1 LRIFGKAAAIQELQM
16 EGHVVAMVGDGINDA
31 VALVQADC
39 GIALG
44 AGAEVALDA
53 ADIVLVQ
60 NKLDHVLTAIDLSTN
75 IVRRI
80 WLNYLF
86 AMGYN
91 LTAVPL
97 AAGVLYPMTHIRIHP
112 AIAGLCMALSSV
124 SVVLS
129 SLQLRRY
136 KPPEL
141 TVTEPTNFRG
151 SPEGQW
157 GAEEGVREGLEEE
170 VDLEGGEGAK
180 GGGSLGGPGGPG
192 RLSRGTS
199 KVAMKLRSGVQLG
212 TISQKSNYLPCKATR
227 SFESISQIN
236 FSNQFLKSQSS

>member
-1 LRIFGKAAAIQELQM
+1 M

-141 TVTEPTNFRG
+141 TVTEPKNFRG
-151 SPEGQW
+151 SHEGQW

-170 VDLEGGEGAK
+170 VDLEGGEGAWKWRWSVWAK
-180 GGGSLGGPGGPG
+180 GRRSLGGVSRGPG

-212 TISQKSNYLPCKATR
+212 TFLK
-227 SFESISQIN
+227 SQIIYYIN
-236 FSNQFLKSQSS
+236 PRGAVNQFLKSQSS

>member
-1 LRIFGKAAAIQELQM
+1 M

-112 AIAGLCMALSSV
+112 AVAGLCMALSSV

-151 SPEGQW
+151 SPEGRW
-157 GAEEGVREGLEEE
+157 GSEEGVGEREEE
-170 VDLEGGEGAK
+170 GVDVEGGEGAWKWRRSLWAK
-180 GGGSLGGPGGPG
+180 GEASRGLG
-192 RLSRGTS
+192 RLSRGTN
-199 KVAMKLRSGVQLG
+199 KIAMKLRSGVPLG
-212 TISQKSNYLPCKATR
+212 TISQKSNYLLCKATK
-227 SFESISQIN
+227 SFESISQKPKLLVALHRTRYK
-236 FSNQFLKSQSS
+236 FSNVKAP